1 MVTRTMLQELVKV
14 IQDKIWTLAAKTY
27 GFELKAVVIR
37 YRLKGGGESTL
48 SFNRDRSHTARA
60 SKAME
65 KANSKF
71 NDSLRGGQKL
81 FEEGSILYND
91 DFNAFL
97 SCGSSERAGTGICIP
112 IVSFERID
120 WCSRKPITLAA
131 ALEIGIVGGTQDQNI
146 HVLSDV
152 LPTIL
157 RKIEKSNTMLG
168 LPKALYET
176 AMATNK

>member
-14 IQDKIWTLAAKTY
+14 IQDEILTLAAKTY

-37 YRLKGGGESTL
+37 YRLIGGGESTL
-48 SFNRDRSHTARA
+48 SFNGDRSLTARA
-60 SKAME
+60 SEAME

-71 NDSLRGGQKL
+71 NDSLRGEQKL

-97 SCGSSERAGTGICIP
+97 SCGSSARTGTGICIP
-112 IVSFERID
+112 IVSFKCID
-120 WCSRKPITLAA
+120 WCSRKPIMLAA
-131 ALEIGIVGGTQDQNI
+131 ALEIGMVGGTQDQNI
-146 HVLSDV
+146 HVLSGV

-157 RKIEKSNTMLG
+157 KKNKKSDTMLG

>member
-14 IQDKIWTLAAKTY
+14 IQDEIWTLAAKTY
-27 GFELKAVVIR
+27 GFELEAVVIR
-37 YRLKGGGESTL
+37 YQLRGGDESTL
-48 SFNRDRSHTARA
+48 SSNGDRSHTARA
-60 SKAME
+60 SEAIE

-71 NDSLRGGQKL
+71 NDSLRGEQKL

-97 SCGSSERAGTGICIP
+97 FCGGSARTGTGICIP

-120 WCSRKPITLAA
+120 WCSRKPIMLAA

-146 HVLSDV
+146 HVLSGV

-157 RKIEKSNTMLG
+157 RTIKKSDTMLG